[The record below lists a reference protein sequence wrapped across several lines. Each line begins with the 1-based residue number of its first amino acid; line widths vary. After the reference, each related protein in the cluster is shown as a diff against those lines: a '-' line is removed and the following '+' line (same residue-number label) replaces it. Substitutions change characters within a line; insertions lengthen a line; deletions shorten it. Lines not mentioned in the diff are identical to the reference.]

1 MSWKID
7 KRRGLPNML
16 SLFRNEFKKY
26 DDTAGKNVDLTH
38 MYHMPLATLK
48 SRFDVKKID
57 HIIIL
62 LGT

>member
-1 MSWKID
+1 
-7 KRRGLPNML
+7 ML